1 MTDTQSYITQLQK
14 QFLTAMQAVGETQVK
29 LIEAVRSVQTTLEN
43 GQPSPAEFVEKSF
56 GFVTEVIDAQRDMT
70 MRLIKATTAAPIKNG
85 AKQAA

>member
-1 MTDTQSYITQLQK
+1 MSKEVFDRGLAIRK
-14 QFLTAMQAVGETQVK
+14 QVLG
-29 LIEAVRSVQTTLEN
+29 
-43 GQPSPAEFVEKSF
+43 AEFVEKSF